1 MKCNRH
7 LCLKV
12 AALEGEPMVP
22 NIRKILFPTDLSKA
36 SQNAY
41 GYAVALAVKFDAA
54 IAILHVLDDSV
65 EEGASVLREFIGEE
79 RWRQL
84 QDGHEQEA
92 RKILIGKKRQGAL
105 IREALAAFAERA
117 GEELGEVDIR
127 MDEIIV
133 VRGDVVTE
141 IMSEAA
147 QRHCDLIIMG
157 YVTRGKIEETLMG
170 STSRQVLRR
179 SNIPVMLVKGPEEA
193 S

>member
-1 MKCNRH
+1 
-7 LCLKV
+7 
-12 AALEGEPMVP
+12 MVP

-36 SQNAY
+36 SQKAY
-41 GYAVALAVKFDAA
+41 SYAVALAVKFDAA

-65 EEGASVLREFIGEE
+65 DEGASALREFIGEA

-92 RKILIGKKRQGAL
+92 RKILIGKRRQGAL
-105 IREALAAFAERA
+105 IREALGAFAERA
-117 GEELGEVDIR
+117 GKELGEVDVR
-127 MDEIIV
+127 MDEISV

-141 IMSEAA
+141 FMNEAT

-157 YVTRGKIEETLMG
+157 YVARGKIEEALMG
-170 STSRQVLRR
+170 STSRQVLRH
-179 SNIPVMLVKGPEEA
+179 SNIPVMLVKGPEEG